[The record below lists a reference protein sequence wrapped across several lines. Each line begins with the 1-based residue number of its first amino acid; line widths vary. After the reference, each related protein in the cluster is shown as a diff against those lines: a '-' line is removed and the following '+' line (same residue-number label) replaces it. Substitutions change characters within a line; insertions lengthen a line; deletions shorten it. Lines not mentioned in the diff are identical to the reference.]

1 MRTMKGIDMAFV
13 LKCLSNRLDTQ
24 LCKFEKVLRLQFV
37 YLSIDIIVS
46 GLITCNLRSRGFLGS
61 SFGFHR

>member
-1 MRTMKGIDMAFV
+1 MPTMKGIDMAFV
-13 LKCLSNRLDTQ
+13 LTSLSDRLDTQ

-46 GLITCNLRSRGFLGS
+46 GLITCNLRSRGFLGL
-61 SFGFHR
+61 SFGFHC